1 MSWKRMEF
9 EPASFSRSRGC
20 CIGRTFVIRAATIA
34 NADASG
40 VGAKQRRQRARNL
53 KTKRGSQENIDME
66 IIDLTGRK
74 GLVVGIA
81 NQHSL
86 AWSAAQHFRN
96 AGADLAI
103 TYLNDKAKPFV
114 ESLAREAEAPIFL
127 PCDVTVPGQ
136 VEALFEAVQKEWGRL
151 DFLFHAIAWARKE
164 DLHGRLT
171 DCSADGFAESML
183 ISCHSLIAMAKLA
196 EPLMDKGGS
205 LMTLSYFGA
214 EKVVDHYNVMG
225 PVKAA
230 LESSV
235 RYLAHE
241 LGGKAIRVNAISA
254 GAVKTRAAS
263 GIEHFDELLNES
275 IRKAPLR
282 RIVDACEIG
291 RVALLLA
298 SDYTG
303 AITGEVLYVDA
314 GFHIEGMVL
323 H

>member
-1 MSWKRMEF
+1 ME
-9 EPASFSRSRGC
+9 S
-20 CIGRTFVIRAATIA
+20 
-34 NADASG
+34 
-40 VGAKQRRQRARNL
+40 L
-53 KTKRGSQENIDME
+53 
-66 IIDLTGRK
+66 DLRGRK

-81 NQHSL
+81 NEHSL
-86 AWSAAQHFRN
+86 AWSAARHFHN
-96 AGADLAI
+96 AGAELAI
-103 TYLNDKAKPFV
+103 TYLNDEAKPFV
-114 ESLAREAEAPIFL
+114 EPLAQQLSAPIFL
-127 PCDVTVPGQ
+127 PCNVSSPGQ
-136 VEALFEAVQKEWGRL
+136 IDAIFEAVRQEWGRL

-183 ISCHSLIAMAKLA
+183 ISCHSFIRMAKLA
-196 EPLMDKGGS
+196 EPLLDRGGS
-205 LMTLSYFGA
+205 LMTLSYYGA

-230 LESSV
+230 LEASV

-241 LGGKAIRVNAISA
+241 LGPKAIRVNAISA

-263 GIEHFDELLNES
+263 GIEHFDELLNET

-282 RIVDACEIG
+282 RTIEACEVG
-291 RVALLLA
+291 RAALLLA
-298 SDYTG
+298 SDYTT